1 MDSAIIEVGLGLV
14 MVYFILSIVVTQ
26 LNNLII
32 NSLNLRAENL
42 HAWFRQVIQ
51 HQEVRGEL
59 LKQFGMVKLNAG
71 EQKVNIVRRVQ
82 NWLER
87 RLVSILVPGAGKQG
101 ETTDVSSVTPSVF
114 ADVLMG
120 MAMAKSPAVITAT
133 SEMEKVTVQSAE
145 SVSAVDPEKLKAVR
159 ETNQKALD
167 TTKLKALKEFT
178 KTNITD
184 ASLESMVASASS
196 VEDAQ
201 KKIAAW
207 FDNSM
212 THLTS
217 LFKRRVQFIGFLAGL
232 FVCIVINVDTL
243 YLARTLWNDP
253 TMRQTL
259 ATAAAAEA
267 ARGNTAQSAE
277 AQAQNLED
285 VTNRLQ
291 PLLDLRLPIGWESIP
306 IIDCAP
312 EAIAAQTC
320 TPTAQAQVQTAQQ
333 NPRNLANFLPSSNTF
348 GGWLNFI
355 LYKITGWILTTF
367 AIMQGSDFWF
377 NLLGRL
383 TAART
388 NVTKL
393 NEAISGGQIPP
404 SQ

>member
-1 MDSAIIEVGLGLV
+1 LLTQFGLV
-14 MVYFILSIVVTQ
+14 KP
-26 LNNLII
+26 
-32 NSLNLRAENL
+32 
-42 HAWFRQVIQ
+42 HA
-51 HQEVRGEL
+51 
-59 LKQFGMVKLNAG
+59 A
-71 EQKVNIVRRVQ
+71 EQKVNVIRRVQ
-82 NWLER
+82 HWLER
-87 RLVSILVPGAGKQG
+87 RLVGILVPGAGKEQD
-101 ETTDVSSVTPSVF
+101 TTDVSSVIPGVF
-114 ADVLMG
+114 ADVLIG
-120 MAMAKSPAVITAT
+120 MALAKNPAVITAT
-133 SEMEKVTVQSAE
+133 NEMEKVTVQSAE
-145 SVSAVDPEKLKAVR
+145 SVNTVDAEKLKAVG

-184 ASLESMVASASS
+184 ASLESIVASATS

-232 FVCIVINVDTL
+232 FVCIAINVDTL

-267 ARGNTAQSAE
+267 ARENAAQSAE
-277 AQAQNLED
+277 TQAQNLGD

-306 IIDCAP
+306 IIDCS
-312 EAIAAQTC
+312 AQPC
-320 TPTAQAQVQTAQQ
+320 TQAAQAQVQTAQQ
-333 NPRNLANFLPSSNTF
+333 NPRNLANFLPSSNSF
-348 GGWLNFI
+348 GGWLNFLI
-355 LYKITGWILTTF
+355 YKIAGWILTTF